1 MIYIH
6 IYNVMLP
13 ASVQDLIAGT
23 RSPNHRVYA
32 QGHPNES
39 FQKERSSTRISAKA
53 HQSNSSRHVFEC
65 SQSALSLHLNWP
77 LRRPNTAV
85 CRLFNHDYH
94 GFNIVSDQPKNQE
107 QRSSGA
113 GDRLR
118 PESLAI
124 LFLEG
129 SKAKSSTKARC
140 CCLRCVRS
148 AFAHGRT

>member
-1 MIYIH
+1 VIIIH
-6 IYNVMLP
+6 IYNVMLL
-13 ASVQDLIAGT
+13 ASVQDLIAGA
-23 RSPNHRVYA
+23 RSPNHSVYA

-39 FQKERSSTRISAKA
+39 LQKKRSSTRISAKA
-53 HQSNSSRHVFEC
+53 HQSNSSRHVFKC
-65 SQSALSLHLNWP
+65 SQSALSIHKSWP

-107 QRSSGA
+107 KRSSDA

-118 PESLAI
+118 PESLTI

-129 SKAKSSTKARC
+129 SKGKSSTKARC
-140 CCLRCVRS
+140 FCMRCVRS
-148 AFAHGRT
+148 AFVHGRT